1 MLTRRARCAELEA
14 QVAEL
19 RRENQHL
26 RDRAAELSAGL
37 RILRRQYDD
46 LSSKHIPL
54 MTEVCELRQ
63 EQGRAGRLLLAWCSA
78 RRRAARLARRGWS

>member
-26 RDRAAELSAGL
+26 RDRVAELGEGL
-37 RILRRQYDD
+37 RIAGQQYSD
-46 LSSKHIPL
+46 LSSRYVPL